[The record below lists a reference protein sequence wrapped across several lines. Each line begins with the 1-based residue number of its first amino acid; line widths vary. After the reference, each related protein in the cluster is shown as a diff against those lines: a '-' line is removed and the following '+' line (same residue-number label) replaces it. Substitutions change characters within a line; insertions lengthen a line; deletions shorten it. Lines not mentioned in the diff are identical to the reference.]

1 MKRRKK
7 TMGFRKVLVLT
18 VGITLTLIL
27 VMTTYSGYTSSKE
40 AIFKSEKQEAVESV
54 SKYAN
59 MFDGWLLSKETL
71 AVTMSKAIEQNE
83 IKNKNR
89 KYVKPLIKSIMD
101 TTDGL
106 LDSYVGFENK
116 EMYVS
121 VNPVSDGYDCT
132 KREWYQKAKEKK
144 EPIYTAP
151 YIDVSTGKMVI
162 TIATPLYKNDK
173 IIGVYGCDIA
183 VDYLVNLA
191 SEIKITDNGYPVF
204 IDGDNNILV
213 HKQNKYLPSINANG
227 EEEKTNLNSLNC
239 DYKNIIDKI
248 ENGATNFSS
257 GKDVDGEEKYFSFSK
272 LDTTEWVI
280 GYVIPKA
287 DFNDS
292 INKVVKR
299 FLTILAIA
307 VVIGNIFI
315 SLVLS
320 KILKPLKKMKQM
332 ADEMSKGNLNVTF
345 QYNGND
351 EIGALYKSMEST
363 NRTIRGYIQ
372 DISYTLGEMA
382 EGNFNVWIDKEY
394 VGDFKPIKES
404 LNKIIVSL
412 NKVFY
417 EIGEATSQ
425 VSEGADNVAQEA
437 TSLASGVSEQTMT
450 IKQLEES
457 VNLVVNKVENNKNN
471 ATYAR
476 ELASKSKT
484 EIEISN
490 EKMEALL
497 QAMKEISE
505 MSEEIHKIV
514 KTIDDIAFQTNILSL
529 NAAVE
534 AARSGEAGKGFAVVA
549 DEVRNLA
556 GKSSLAAS
564 QTADLIERTVEA
576 VKKGGELA
584 YETAQSLSSVVDKT
598 VEVDKYMEGIAES
611 SNDEAK
617 FMGDISSGIDT
628 ITSVVERNNCGAQN
642 SAASSEEL
650 SGQSTVMKE
659 MIGRFKLRWEEL

>member
-1 MKRRKK
+1 MKRKK
-7 TMGFRKVLVLT
+7 KSMGFRKVLFLT
-18 VGITLTLIL
+18 VSITLTLIL
-27 VMTTYSGYTSSKE
+27 VITTYSGYTSSKE
-40 AIFKSEKQEAVESV
+40 AIFKSEKKEAIESV

-59 MFDGWLLSKETL
+59 LFDGWLSSKEML
-71 AVTMSKAIEQNE
+71 ATTMSKAIEQGE

-89 KYVKPLIKSIMD
+89 SYVAPLIKSIID

-121 VNPVSDGYDCT
+121 VNPVPDDYDCT
-132 KREWYQKAKEKK
+132 KRDWYQKAKEKG
-144 EPIYTAP
+144 EAVYTSP
-151 YIDVSTGKMVI
+151 YMDASTGQMII
-162 TIATPLYKNDK
+162 TIAAPCYEKNK
-173 IIGVYGCDIA
+173 LIGVYGCDIA
-183 VDYLVNLA
+183 VDYLVGLA
-191 SEIKITDNGYPVF
+191 SEIKITENGYPVF
-204 IDGDNNILV
+204 IDEDNNILV
-213 HKQNKYLPSINANG
+213 HKEKKYLPSISSG
-227 EEEKTNLNSLNC
+227 EEEKTNLNSLDC
-239 DYKNIIDKI
+239 DYKSIINKL
-248 ENGATNFSS
+248 ENGETQFAT

-272 LDTTEWVI
+272 LDTTKWVV
-280 GYVIPKA
+280 GYVIPQE
-287 DFNDS
+287 DFNAS
-292 INKVVKR
+292 INKIVRK
-299 FLTILAIA
+299 FGIILIIS
-307 VVIGNIFI
+307 VIIGNIFVSI
-315 SLVLS
+315 ILT

-351 EIGALYKSMEST
+351 EIGALYHSMEST
-363 NRTIRGYIQ
+363 NQTIKGYIK
-372 DISYTLGEMA
+372 DISYALGEMA

-394 VGDFKPIKES
+394 VGDFRPIKES
-404 LNKIIVSL
+404 LNKIIMSL

-471 ATYAR
+471 AIYAR

-490 EKMEALL
+490 EKMESLL

-659 MIGRFKLRWEEL
+659 MIGRFQLRQEEL